1 MMTTG
6 EFPATITATMAVIL
20 DGKALAQ
27 RVRAKVKERVASL
40 PKPPVLAVL
49 LVGEDPASHTYVR
62 LKETACKEAG
72 IVFERYEYPADVS
85 EATLLERIAAL
96 NARPEVT
103 GILIQIPLPSQDA
116 DKLVAAI
123 DPKKDVDG
131 FHRTNVEA
139 LKAGK
144 PAMAPAVALG
154 IMKLLEATQQRVADR
169 SAVVVS
175 SEVFAEPLVAL
186 LDERGMKTSV
196 VSPDDAALAEKA
208 KAADALILAAGRP
221 NLITAEAV
229 KPGAIVIDVGTT
241 KVEGALTGDVDRASV
256 EPVAG
261 FLTPVPG
268 GVGPMT
274 VAMLLANVAA
284 AAMRR

>member
-1 MMTTG
+1 
-6 EFPATITATMAVIL
+6 
-20 DGKALAQ
+20 
-27 RVRAKVKERVASL
+27 
-40 PKPPVLAVL
+40 
-49 LVGEDPASHTYVR
+49 VGEDPASHTYVR

-72 IVFERYEYPADVS
+72 IGFERYEYPADVS
-85 EATLLERIAAL
+85 EAALLERIGEL

-103 GILIQIPLPSQDA
+103 GILIQLPLPSQNA
-116 DKLVAAI
+116 DTLVAAI
-123 DPKKDVDG
+123 EPKKDVDG

-154 IMKLLEATQQRVADR
+154 IMKLIEATETRIADR
-169 SAVVVS
+169 SGVIVS

-186 LDERGMKTSV
+186 LSERGLNATV
-196 VSPDDAALAEKA
+196 VSPDDEALAEKT
-208 KAADALILAAGRP
+208 KNADVLVVAAGKP
-221 NLITAEAV
+221 NLIKADAV

-241 KVEGALTGDVDRASV
+241 KVDGALTGDVDRASV
-256 EPVAG
+256 EPIAG